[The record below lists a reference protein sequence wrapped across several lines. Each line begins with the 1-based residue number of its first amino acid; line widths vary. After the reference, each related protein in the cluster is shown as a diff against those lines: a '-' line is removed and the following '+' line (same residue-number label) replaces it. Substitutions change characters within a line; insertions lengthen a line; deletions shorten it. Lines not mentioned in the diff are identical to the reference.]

1 MRDKIHVGIFG
12 AGWVS
17 AEHLKAWKNNPRC
30 EVVAMGSRRAEQVKQ
45 RLIEAGVDGK
55 VEICASLEKILQRKD
70 IDVIS
75 ICLPAYL
82 QAEAAMLA
90 AEAGKH
96 LLVEKPIAKTIAEL
110 KQLRDVV
117 CKAGV
122 KTVVGFVLR
131 WNPMVQI
138 VKNLIREGWLGKI
151 IYGRFAYLHE
161 LGPWYSGYAWA
172 RTQAMGGSV
181 TLLGGC
187 HAIDVMRY
195 LVDDE
200 AAEAV
205 AFSTRGHRFDF
216 EYDPTIVGL
225 VRFKNGAVGQIA
237 ASQELHMP
245 YLFPMEI
252 MGSLGAI
259 RDGKIWSEKTKGQTG
274 WANIPSIMPDSGDV
288 SHHPFQGE
296 IDHLVDCILNNKE
309 SHASVADSVKTHEI
323 VFAMDDSAAESGRP
337 VKLPLI

>member
-1 MRDKIHVGIFG
+1 MKKRLGAAIWG

-17 AEHLKAWKNNPRC
+17 AEHLKSWLNNPNS
-30 EVVAMGSRRAEQVKQ
+30 ELVAMGARRAEQVKQ
-45 RLIEAGVDGK
+45 KLIEAGVDGK
-55 VEICASLEKILQRKD
+55 VEIYTSLEKILQRKD

-75 ICLPAYL
+75 LCLPAYL

-96 LLVEKPIAKTIAEL
+96 LLVEKPVAKTITEL
-110 KQLRDVV
+110 KQLRDIV
-117 CKAGV
+117 CRAGV

-138 VKNLIREGWLGKI
+138 AKNLISEGWLGKI
-151 IYGRFAYLHE
+151 IYCRFAYLHE
-161 LGPWYSGYAWA
+161 LGPWYSGFEWA
-172 RTQAMGGSV
+172 RTKAMGGSV

-187 HAIDVMRY
+187 HAIDTMRY
-195 LVDDE
+195 LVDDD

-205 AFSTRGHRFDF
+205 AFSTRGHRSDF
-216 EYDPTIVGL
+216 EYNPTVAGL
-225 VRFKNGAVGQIA
+225 VRFRNGAVGQIA

-259 RDGKIWSEKTKGQTG
+259 RDGKIWSEKIKGQTG

-309 SHASVADSVKTHEI
+309 SHASIADSVKTHEI
-323 VFAMDDSAAESGRP
+323 VFALDDSASKSGRP